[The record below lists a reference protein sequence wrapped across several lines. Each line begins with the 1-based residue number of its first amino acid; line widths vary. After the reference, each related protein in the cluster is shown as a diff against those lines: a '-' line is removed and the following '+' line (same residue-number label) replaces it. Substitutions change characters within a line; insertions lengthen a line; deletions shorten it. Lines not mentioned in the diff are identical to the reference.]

1 MGLQKYFEDFN
12 KKIKMDY
19 EELSELA
26 NKRDILLKKLR
37 DSDDIPSFEEF
48 NQGSYSMFTGVEP
61 LDKEYDI
68 DVGLRFNVN
77 KSDYEPLYL
86 KEKIQE
92 VLKNH
97 TEYGADIKQPC
108 VTVKY
113 KKDGEIAYH
122 IDLVVYSYEDKNDKE
137 SQMYLARGKK
147 YSNDENKKWEEA
159 DPINLK
165 NKIMNKWEDKEI
177 KNQYRRIIRYLKRW
191 KNLKFSSDGNSEPPG
206 IGITLL
212 AYEKFE
218 PKTYDYLESKYIFD
232 DLEALIS
239 LIEKI
244 KEMFKCVEYSVD
256 SDRFLY
262 KIEVNLPVA
271 PKTNV
276 FSKMTNIQMT
286 NFKDKIDDLYKN
298 LIEVRNE
305 AELVEQCKLLNK
317 IFGEDFDIPS
327 KEETAKNQSR
337 TILTSSTSGKR

>member
-19 EELSELA
+19 DELSELA
-26 NKRDILLKKLR
+26 DKRDILIKKLR
-37 DSDDIPSFEEF
+37 NSDDIPSFEEF
-48 NQGSYSMFTGVEP
+48 NQGSYSMYTGVEP

-68 DVGLRFNVN
+68 DVGLKFNVN
-77 KSDYEPLYL
+77 KSDYEPLDL

-122 IDLVVYSYEDKNDKE
+122 IDLVVYAYEDKDDKE

-165 NKIMNKWEDKEI
+165 DTIMNKWEDKEI
-177 KNQYRRIIRYLKRW
+177 KNQYRRMIRYLKRW
-191 KNLKFSSDGNSEPPG
+191 KNIKFRADGNSEPPG

-218 PKTYDYLESKYIFD
+218 PQTYDWLEEKYIFD
-232 DLEALIS
+232 DLEALIK
-239 LIEKI
+239 LVGKI
-244 KEMFKCVEYSVD
+244 KSMFTCVDYSLE
-256 SDRFLY
+256 SNRFLY
-262 KIEVNLPVA
+262 KIEIELPVA

-286 NFKDKIDDLYKN
+286 NFKDKIDELYEK

-317 IFGEDFDIPS
+317 IFGDDFEVPS